1 VRNGWRKKD
10 VVIVGMDR
18 HSELQT
24 LMDSDFRTVDLGESG
39 LVLSSALAE
48 TLNVGVGDQV
58 ELKPLMGKIT
68 REKRVPVSK
77 IVEQYFGMSGYM
89 NIEALSRVLD
99 EAYALNAVLVRAD
112 AGKARLLHE
121 QLKDV
126 PIVSAVE
133 MREDAYRKL
142 QETIATSM
150 RIMSVM
156 SVIFAGVIAFAV
168 IYNVTLVSLAERERE
183 LASLRVLGF
192 SRSEVGRIL
201 FNENFVT
208 GAIGLLLGVPMG
220 ISMVFGMKNAFSTD
234 LFRFPFYIAPQ
245 TYVMAMSMTVGYIV
259 IANLA
264 VRLKISRLDLVETLK
279 ARE

>member
-1 VRNGWRKKD
+1 
-10 VVIVGMDR
+10 
-18 HSELQT
+18 
-24 LMDSDFRTVDLGESG
+24 
-39 LVLSSALAE
+39 
-48 TLNVGVGDQV
+48 
-58 ELKPLMGKIT
+58 
-68 REKRVPVSK
+68 
-77 IVEQYFGMSGYM
+77 
-89 NIEALSRVLD
+89 
-99 EAYALNAVLVRAD
+99 LVRTEP
-112 AGKARLLHE
+112 GKATLLHE

-133 MREDAYRKL
+133 LREEAYRKL

-156 SVIFAGVIAFAV
+156 SVFFAGVIAFAV

-192 SRSEVGRIL
+192 SKAEVGRIL

-208 GAIGLLLGVPMG
+208 GAIGLSLGVPMG
-220 ISMVFGMKNAFSTD
+220 IGMVRAVTSAFSTE
-234 LFRFPFYIAPQ
+234 LFRFPFYIAPN
-245 TYVMAMSMTVGYIV
+245 TYVITMAMTAGYIV

-264 VRLKISRLDLVETLK
+264 VRMKISRLDLVETLK